1 MNTKTDFVFYR
12 DEKNNIYSGGYRI
25 NNLFKNL
32 DIPPIYQK
40 GGANSLV
47 LPLGLFYTK
56 NDEPINEIEITQKDD
71 EISDGLF
78 DRLVE
83 FSLKKNKTRKNIKFN
98 NKTRKKR

>member
-40 GGANSLV
+40 GGANSFV
-47 LPLGLFYTK
+47 LPLGLFYKKT
-56 NDEPINEIEITQKDD
+56 DEPINEI
-71 EISDGLF
+71 
-78 DRLVE
+78 DR
-83 FSLKKNKTRKNIKFN
+83 SLPVLMYYNNCFN
-98 NKTRKKR
+98 RHDN